1 MRDGSED
8 ERRSVSPGKYIL
20 LSILFFISPGENISN
35 ISRISALVIAFLEI
49 MLLHPV
55 ETLQS
60 CI

>member
-20 LSILFFISPGENISN
+20 LSVLLFISPGEYISN
-35 ISRISALVIAFLEI
+35 ISRILALVIAFLEI
-49 MLLHPV
+49 MLFYPA